1 MKKRYSSAAA
11 ACAMIAAAGIFMYS
25 ASLSAQ
31 SDDEKAK
38 EHYKQGVALFQ
49 EENYKMAV
57 AEFLRSIELKPNWKL
72 RLTIGIC
79 FFNLNRFIDARNELL
94 AYMEEG
100 GDNVPDDKMEQ
111 AKDLLT
117 QISKLLAEV
126 KVETNVEGAIV
137 FIDDKK
143 IAETPMKPFAIEA
156 GAYEL
161 RIEAPGYKPYVKNLN
176 LAGGDSKFLDVT
188 LIKKSGG
195 EVKEEKGE
203 KVGKEEKEGKEEK
216 TDKPKKKK
224 LDGYGIGGIVL
235 GALALGAAAGTIA
248 LGVMVQDHE
257 DELKKCKEGDPP
269 GCDQKDIADAGET
282 YRNTLN
288 YGMLPSLAVFSV
300 GAIALGLV
308 SALLPRKGD
317 KKKTSYFSPQI
328 NTIGLGPA
336 SQDGTGM
343 GLAIG
348 GTF

>member
-11 ACAMIAAAGIFMYS
+11 AGAMIVAAGIFMYS
-25 ASLSAQ
+25 ASLRAQ
-31 SDDEKAK
+31 SDAEKAK

-57 AEFLRSIELKPNWKL
+57 AEFLRSFELKANWKL

-79 FFNLNRFIDARNELL
+79 FFNLNRFVDARMELL
-94 AYMEEG
+94 AYIEEG
-100 GDNVPDDKMEQ
+100 GDNVPDDKKEQ

-117 QISKLLAEV
+117 QISKLLADV
-126 KVETNVEGAIV
+126 KVETNVEGAKV
-137 FIDDKK
+137 YIDDKK
-143 IAETPMKPFAIEA
+143 IAETPMKSFAIEA

-176 LAGGDSKFLDVT
+176 LAGGDSKFMDVT
-188 LIKKSGG
+188 LVKKAGG
-195 EVKEEKGE
+195 EVKEE

-216 TDKPKKKK
+216 TDKPKKKKKKK

-248 LGVMVQDHE
+248 LGVMVNNKEADLQDCKDQGCSAE
-257 DELKKCKEGDPP
+257 D
-269 GCDQKDIADAGET
+269 QNAIADDGET

-288 YGMLPSLAVFSV
+288 YGMLPSLAVLSV
-300 GAIALGLV
+300 GAVALGLV
-308 SALLPRKGD
+308 SALLPRKED

-336 SQDGTGM
+336 SKDGSGM
-343 GLAIG
+343 GLMIG